1 MKPFDHRGP
10 SAPTELWDD
19 LISGCRDLPVFGRND
34 RVVVLAA
41 HPDDETLGAG
51 GLIARA
57 AGRGCAVTVV
67 VATDGDASHPDSP
80 THTAAHLADLRR
92 RELYAAVTV
101 LAPGADVHLLGL
113 PDGRLA
119 EFETELGAA
128 LDKLVEGCTHLVT
141 PWSHDGHPDHE
152 AAARVGA
159 LVATRLGAEHWQY
172 PIWAW
177 HWGEPSVLDGQQ
189 LRALRLDDA
198 TADTKRRALA
208 CHVSQHRPLSD
219 ATGDEAI
226 LAPDILRHFERPIE
240 VFAVA
245 PVRASTPLEYFD
257 DLYAQHADPWGLDA
271 RFYEQRKRASVLAAL
286 TRPRFRRA
294 FEPGC
299 ATGLLTA
306 DLARRCDQ
314 IVAWDAVPAAAE
326 QAAARLGDQDGVTVA
341 PGAIPDEWP
350 DGLFDLVIISEV
362 GYYCADLAA
371 LTARIDES
379 LAPDG
384 VLVGCHWRHAAS
396 MHIHTAGDVHAALGA
411 SLHLVVSHVEDD
423 FLLQVWTRSGE
434 SVAAAEGILP

>member
-1 MKPFDHRGP
+1 MKHFDHRGP
-10 SAPTELWDD
+10 SAPTARWDD
-19 LISGCRDLPVFGRND
+19 LVAGCGDLPLFARD
-34 RVVVLAA
+34 DHLVVLAA

-51 GLIARA
+51 GLIASA
-57 AGRGCAVTVV
+57 AASGCAVTVV

-80 THTAAHLADLRR
+80 THTPGRLAGVRR

-128 LDKLVEGCTHLVT
+128 VAKILGGHTHLVT
-141 PWSHDGHPDHE
+141 PWARDGHPDHE
-152 AAARVGA
+152 AAARAGGAAAAAAGA
-159 LVATRLGAEHWQY
+159 LHWQY

-177 HWGEPSVLDGQQ
+177 HWGGASVLDGQQ
-189 LRALRLDDA
+189 LRALRLDEETLA
-198 TADTKRRALA
+198 TKRRALA

-219 ATGDEAI
+219 EPGDEVM
-226 LAPDILRHFERPIE
+226 LAADMLAHFERPAE
-240 VFAVA
+240 VFVVA
-245 PVRASTPLEYFD
+245 PVRASPPLEYFD
-257 DLYAQHADPWGLDA
+257 DLYAHNADPWGLDA
-271 RFYEQRKRASVLAAL
+271 RFYEQRKRAALLAAL

-299 ATGLLTA
+299 ATGVLTA
-306 DLARRCDQ
+306 DLARRCDHV
-314 IVAWDAVPAAAE
+314 VAWDVIATAAE
-326 QAAARLGDQDGVTVA
+326 RTAARCADQDGVSVSR
-341 PGAIPDEWP
+341 GAIPDEWP

-396 MHIHTAGDVHAALGA
+396 MHLHTAGDVHAALGT
-411 SLHLVVSHVEDD
+411 SLHLVVTHVEDD

-434 SVAAAEGILP
+434 SVAAAEGILA